1 MVVQR
6 FEIWWVN
13 LDPTVGSEVKKI
25 RPCLIV
31 SPNEVN
37 QYLNTVT
44 VIPLT
49 STLKLYPTRLN
60 CIIQGK
66 KSKLVVD
73 QVRSIDKIRL
83 KSKMIDLPVE
93 YQQPIVSMILEY
105 FKF

>member
-13 LDPTVGSEVKKI
+13 LDPTIGSEVKKI

-66 KSKLVVD
+66 QSQLVVD

-93 YQQPIVSMILEY
+93 YRQPIISMILEY
-105 FKF
+105 FKL

>member
-13 LDPTVGSEVKKI
+13 LDPTIGSEVKKI
-25 RPCLIV
+25 RPCLVV

-66 KSKLVVD
+66 QSQLVID
-73 QVRSIDKIRL
+73 QVRSIDKLRL
-83 KSKMIDLPVE
+83 KSKMIDLPIE
-93 YQQPIVSMILEY
+93 YKVPITTMILEY
-105 FKF
+105 FKL

>member
-13 LDPTVGSEVKKI
+13 LDPTIGSEVKKI
-25 RPCLIV
+25 RPCLVV

-44 VIPLT
+44 IIPLT
-49 STLKLYPTRLN
+49 STVKLYPTRLN

-66 KSKLVVD
+66 QSQLVLD
-73 QVRSIDKIRL
+73 QVRSIHKLQL
-83 KSKMIDLPVE
+83 KSKMMDLPIE
-93 YQQPIVSMILEY
+93 YQQPIISMILEY
-105 FKF
+105 FKL

>member
-13 LDPTVGSEVKKI
+13 LDPTIGSEVKKI
-25 RPCLIV
+25 RTCLVV
-31 SPNEVN
+31 SPDEVN

-66 KSKLVVD
+66 QSQLVID
-73 QVRSIDKIRL
+73 QVRSLDKLRL
-83 KSKMIDLPVE
+83 KSKMLDLPIE
-93 YQQPIVSMILEY
+93 YQVPITTMILEY
-105 FKF
+105 FKL

>member
-13 LDPTVGSEVKKI
+13 LDPTIGSEVKKI
-25 RPCLIV
+25 RPCLVV

-66 KSKLVVD
+66 QSQLVLD
-73 QVRSIDKIRL
+73 QVRSIDKLRL
-83 KSKMIDLPVE
+83 KSKMMDLPIE
-93 YQQPIVSMILEY
+93 YQQPIISMILEY
-105 FKF
+105 FKL

>member
-13 LDPTVGSEVKKI
+13 LDPTIGSEVKKI
-25 RPCLIV
+25 RPCLVV

-66 KSKLVVD
+66 QSQLVID
-73 QVRSIDKIRL
+73 QVRSIDKLRL
-83 KSKMIDLPVE
+83 KSKMMDLPIE
-93 YQQPIVSMILEY
+93 YQQPIISMILEY
-105 FKF
+105 FKL

>member
-66 KSKLVVD
+66 QSQLVVD

>member
-13 LDPTVGSEVKKI
+13 LDATIGSDVKKI
-25 RPCLIV
+25 RPCLVV

-66 KSKLVVD
+66 QSQLVID
-73 QVRSIDKIRL
+73 QVRSIVKLRL
-83 KSKMIDLPVE
+83 KSKMMDLPIE
-93 YQQPIVSMILEY
+93 YQVPITNIILEY
-105 FKF
+105 FKL

>member
-1 MVVQR
+1 
-6 FEIWWVN
+6 VN

-66 KSKLVVD
+66 KSQLVVD

>member
-13 LDPTVGSEVKKI
+13 LDPTIGSEVKKI

-66 KSKLVVD
+66 QSQLVVD

-93 YQQPIVSMILEY
+93 YQQPIISMILEY
-105 FKF
+105 FKL

>member
-13 LDPTVGSEVKKI
+13 LYPTIGIEVKKI
-25 RPCLIV
+25 IPCLVV

-66 KSKLVVD
+66 QSQLVID
-73 QVRSIDKIRL
+73 QVRSLDKLRL
-83 KSKMIDLPVE
+83 KSKMLDLPIE
-93 YQQPIVSMILEY
+93 YQVPITTMILEY
-105 FKF
+105 FKL

>member
-1 MVVQR
+1 MVIQR

-66 KSKLVVD
+66 QSQLVVD

>member
-13 LDPTVGSEVKKI
+13 LDPTIGSEVKKI
-25 RPCLIV
+25 RPCLVV

-60 CIIQGK
+60 CIIQCK
-66 KSKLVVD
+66 QSQLVID
-73 QVRSIDKIRL
+73 QVRSIDKLRL
-83 KSKMIDLPVE
+83 KSKMIDLPIE
-93 YQQPIVSMILEY
+93 YKVPITTMILEY
-105 FKF
+105 FKL

>member
-1 MVVQR
+1 MVIQR

-49 STLKLYPTRLN
+49 STIKLYPTRLN

-66 KSKLVVD
+66 QSQLVID
-73 QVRSIDKIRL
+73 QARSIDKIRL
-83 KSKMIDLPVE
+83 KSKMLDLPIE

>member
-1 MVVQR
+1 MVIQR

-13 LDPTVGSEVKKI
+13 LDPTVGSEVKKF

-66 KSKLVVD
+66 QSQLVID
-73 QVRSIDKIRL
+73 QVRSINKLKL
-83 KSKMIDLPVE
+83 KSKMLDLPVE
-93 YQQPIVSMILEY
+93 YRQPITTMILEY
-105 FKF
+105 FKL

>member
-1 MVVQR
+1 
-6 FEIWWVN
+6 VN
-13 LDPTVGSEVKKI
+13 LDPTIGSEVKKI
-25 RPCLIV
+25 RPCLVV

-66 KSKLVVD
+66 QSQLVID
-73 QVRSIDKIRL
+73 QVRSIDKLRL
-83 KSKMIDLPVE
+83 KSKMMDLPIE
-93 YQQPIVSMILEY
+93 YQVPITTMILEY
-105 FKF
+105 FKL

>member
-37 QYLNTVT
+37 QYLNSVT

-66 KSKLVVD
+66 QSQLVVD

>member
-1 MVVQR
+1 MVVRR

-13 LDPTVGSEVKKI
+13 LDPTIGSEVKKI

-37 QYLNTVT
+37 HYLNTVT

-66 KSKLVVD
+66 QSQLVVD

-83 KSKMIDLPVE
+83 KSKMNDLPVE
-93 YQQPIVSMILEY
+93 YQQPIISMILEY

>member
-1 MVVQR
+1 
-6 FEIWWVN
+6 
-13 LDPTVGSEVKKI
+13 
-25 RPCLIV
+25 LIV
-31 SPNEVN
+31 SPIEVN

-44 VIPLT
+44 AIPLT
-49 STLKLYPTRLN
+49 STIKLYPTRLN

-66 KSKLVVD
+66 QSQLVID

-83 KSKMIDLPVE
+83 KSKMLDLPIE

>member
-1 MVVQR
+1 MVIQR

-49 STLKLYPTRLN
+49 STIKLYPTRLN

-66 KSKLVVD
+66 QSQLVVD
-73 QVRSIDKIRL
+73 QVRSIDNIRL
-83 KSKMIDLPVE
+83 KSKMIELPIE
-93 YQQPIVSMILEY
+93 YQLPIISMLLEY

>member
-1 MVVQR
+1 MVIQR

-49 STLKLYPTRLN
+49 STIKLYPTRLN

-66 KSKLVVD
+66 QSQLVID
-73 QVRSIDKIRL
+73 QVRSIDKLSL
-83 KSKMIDLPVE
+83 KSKMLDLPNE

>member
-13 LDPTVGSEVKKI
+13 LDPTIGSEVKKI

-49 STLKLYPTRLN
+49 STIKLYPTRLN

-66 KSKLVVD
+66 KSQLVID
-73 QVRSIDKIRL
+73 QVRTIDKLRL
-83 KSKMIDLPVE
+83 KSKIMDLPVD
-93 YQQPIVSMILEY
+93 YRQPIISMILEY

>member
-13 LDPTVGSEVKKI
+13 LYPTIGIEVKKI
-25 RPCLIV
+25 IPCLVV

-66 KSKLVVD
+66 QSQLVID
-73 QVRSIDKIRL
+73 QVRSIEKLRL
-83 KSKMIDLPVE
+83 KSKMMDLPIE
-93 YQQPIVSMILEY
+93 YQGPITTMILEY
-105 FKF
+105 FKL

>member
-1 MVVQR
+1 MVVKR

-13 LDPTVGSEVKKI
+13 LDPTIGSEVKKI

-66 KSKLVVD
+66 QSQLVID

-83 KSKMIDLPVE
+83 KSKMNDLPIE
-93 YQQPIVSMILEY
+93 YQQPIITMILEY

>member
-13 LDPTVGSEVKKI
+13 LYPTIGSEVKKI
-25 RPCLIV
+25 IPCLVV

-66 KSKLVVD
+66 QSQLVID
-73 QVRSIDKIRL
+73 QVRSIEKLRL
-83 KSKMIDLPVE
+83 KSKMLDLPID
-93 YQQPIVSMILEY
+93 YQVPITTMILEY
-105 FKF
+105 FKL

>member
-1 MVVQR
+1 MVIQR

-49 STLKLYPTRLN
+49 STIKLYPTRLN

-66 KSKLVVD
+66 QSQLVID

-83 KSKMIDLPVE
+83 KSKMLDLPIE
-93 YQQPIVSMILEY
+93 YQQTIVSMILEY

>member
-6 FEIWWVN
+6 LEIWWVN
-13 LDPTVGSEVKKI
+13 LDSTIGSEVKKI
-25 RPCLIV
+25 RPCLVV

-66 KSKLVVD
+66 QSQLVID

-83 KSKMIDLPVE
+83 KSKMMDLPIE
-93 YQQPIVSMILEY
+93 YQVPITAMILDY
-105 FKF
+105 FKL

>member
-1 MVVQR
+1 MVIQR

-49 STLKLYPTRLN
+49 STIRLYPTRLN

-66 KSKLVVD
+66 QSQLVID
-73 QVRSIDKIRL
+73 QVRSIDKLRL
-83 KSKMIDLPVE
+83 KSKMIDLPIE
-93 YQQPIVSMILEY
+93 YKVPITTMILEY
-105 FKF
+105 FKL

>member
-13 LDPTVGSEVKKI
+13 LDPTIGSEVKKI

-49 STLKLYPTRLN
+49 STIKLYPTRLN

-66 KSKLVVD
+66 QSQLVVD
-73 QVRSIDKIRL
+73 QVRTIDKLRL
-83 KSKMIDLPVE
+83 KSKIMDLPVD
-93 YQQPIVSMILEY
+93 YRQPIISMILEY

>member
-13 LDPTVGSEVKKI
+13 LDPTIGSEVKKI
-25 RPCLIV
+25 RPCLVV

-60 CIIQGK
+60 CNIQGK
-66 KSKLVVD
+66 QSQLVID
-73 QVRSIDKIRL
+73 QVRSIDKLRL
-83 KSKMIDLPVE
+83 ESKMLDLPIE
-93 YQQPIVSMILEY
+93 YQVPITNMILEY
-105 FKF
+105 FKL

>member
-13 LDPTVGSEVKKI
+13 LDPKIGSEVKKI
-25 RPCLIV
+25 RPYLVV

-66 KSKLVVD
+66 QSQLVID
-73 QVRSIDKIRL
+73 QVRSLDKLRL
-83 KSKMIDLPVE
+83 KSKMMDLPIE
-93 YQQPIVSMILEY
+93 YQGPITTMILEY
-105 FKF
+105 FKL

>member
-13 LDPTVGSEVKKI
+13 LDTTIGSEVKKI

-66 KSKLVVD
+66 QSQLVVD
-73 QVRSIDKIRL
+73 QLRSIDKIRL
-83 KSKMIDLPVE
+83 KSKMIDLPAD
-93 YQQPIVSMILEY
+93 YQQPIISMILEY
-105 FKF
+105 FKL

>member
-1 MVVQR
+1 MVIQR

-49 STLKLYPTRLN
+49 STIKLYPTRLN

-66 KSKLVVD
+66 QSQLVID

-83 KSKMIDLPVE
+83 KSKMLDLPIE

>member
-13 LDPTVGSEVKKI
+13 LDTTIGSEVKKI
-25 RPCLIV
+25 RPYLVV

-66 KSKLVVD
+66 QSQLVID
-73 QVRSIDKIRL
+73 QVRSLDKLRL
-83 KSKMIDLPVE
+83 KSKMLDLPIE
-93 YQQPIVSMILEY
+93 YQVPITTMILEY
-105 FKF
+105 FKL

>member
-13 LDPTVGSEVKKI
+13 LDPTIGSEVKKI

-37 QYLNTVT
+37 HYLNTVT

-66 KSKLVVD
+66 QSQLVVD

-83 KSKMIDLPVE
+83 KSKMNDLPVE
-93 YQQPIVSMILEY
+93 YQQPIISMILEY

>member
-13 LDPTVGSEVKKI
+13 LDPTIGREVKKI

-66 KSKLVVD
+66 QSQLVVD

-83 KSKMIDLPVE
+83 KSKMNDLPVE
-93 YQQPIVSMILEY
+93 YQQPIISMILES

>member
-1 MVVQR
+1 MVDQR
-6 FEIWWVN
+6 LEIWWVN
-13 LDPTVGSEVKKI
+13 LDSTIGSEVKKI
-25 RPCLIV
+25 RPCLVV

-66 KSKLVVD
+66 QSQLVID

-83 KSKMIDLPVE
+83 KSKMMDLPIE
-93 YQQPIVSMILEY
+93 YQVPITAMILDY
-105 FKF
+105 FKL

>member
-13 LDPTVGSEVKKI
+13 LDTTIGSEVKKI
-25 RPCLIV
+25 RPYLVV

-66 KSKLVVD
+66 QSQLVID
-73 QVRSIDKIRL
+73 QVRSIDKLRL
-83 KSKMIDLPVE
+83 KSKMMDLPIE
-93 YQQPIVSMILEY
+93 YQGPITTMILEY
-105 FKF
+105 FKL

>member
-13 LDPTVGSEVKKI
+13 LDPTIGSEVKKI

-66 KSKLVVD
+66 QSQLVID
-73 QVRSIDKIRL
+73 QVRSIDKLRL
-83 KSKMIDLPVE
+83 KSKMMDLPIE
-93 YQQPIVSMILEY
+93 YQVPITTMILEY
-105 FKF
+105 FKL

>member
-13 LDPTVGSEVKKI
+13 LDPTIGSEVKKI
-25 RPCLIV
+25 RPCLVV

-66 KSKLVVD
+66 QSQLVID
-73 QVRSIDKIRL
+73 QVRSIDKLRL
-83 KSKMIDLPVE
+83 KSKMIDLPTE
-93 YQQPIVSMILEY
+93 YKVPITTMILEY
-105 FKF
+105 FKL